1 MTVARQRYAGRMDR
15 GRERAPAHARPYCGL
30 DVRLAWRV
38 APALRPRL
46 LRDGHGELG
55 ALGDAVG
62 PALHDA
68 LVARIETHAFFA
80 VGVVVAEQRTLPAAA
95 RVPRHGHRNG
105 HVDADRAHLDLPG
118 KCPRNAAVR
127 REARHAIAEFVR
139 VDQFDRRGE
148 VGYAHHAQ
156 NRAED
161 FFAVDVH

>member
-80 VGVVVAEQRTLPAAA
+80 VGVVVAEQRTLPAAE
-95 RVPRHGHRNG
+95 RVPCHGHRNG
-105 HVDADRAHLDLPG
+105 HVDADHAHLDLPG
-118 KCPRNAAVR
+118 KCPRNAAVNVPIPVPM
-127 REARHAIAEFVR
+127 AWHSFGGWKR
-139 VDQFDRRGE
+139 VP
-148 VGYAHHAQ
+148 
-156 NRAED
+156 
-161 FFAVDVH
+161 